1 MPSSFFVVILA
12 VVFTAVLATGQGLY
26 WAWVAKKEREQEE
39 LLRRLGSGGGPEYED
54 EQAAL
59 FRDQTVDSVAS
70 SLGSAGSNLQQML
83 RIADANYSVS
93 TLITRMLILGGAG
106 ADVIE
111 GGLDGDYIEGGD
123 GADDIDGG
131 AGAIPIFLLQYQG
144 QTRMRKLV
152 EQLPDSLE
160 LMARALSAGLGL
172 SDAFRLVA
180 EEMPMPIA
188 AEFGRVQE
196 EVRFGRDYRE
206 AFDKLLERNP
216 GIFDLRIF
224 VSSVMLQRDT
234 GGNLIEILENI
245 ADTIRA
251 RFLFDAK
258 VSAMTAEAKFSAL
271 ILGSLPIM
279 VLLLLVVSNPTY
291 VEPLFRT
298 WQGNALIALSITMY
312 GFGILLMRDLSK
324 VEV

>member
-1 MPSSFFVVILA
+1 VPAWLLVVVLA

-39 LLRRLGSGGGPEYED
+39 LLRRLSGGAQEE
-54 EQAAL
+54 EEMAL
-59 FRDQTVDSVAS
+59 FREQAVDSVAK
-70 SLGSAGSNLQQML
+70 SLGQFGENLSATL
-83 RIADANYSVS
+83 RAADAPYTVS
-93 TLITRMLILGGAG
+93 TLITRMFIGGGLGMLGGAMFFWPFG
-106 ADVIE
+106 MI
-111 GGLDGDYIEGGD
+111 L
-123 GADDIDGG
+123 
-131 AGAIPIFLLQYQG
+131 AIPLAYLPLMIVQTQG
-144 QTRMRKLV
+144 RNRLSKLV

-160 LMARALSAGLGL
+160 LMARSLSAGLGL

-188 AEFGRVQE
+188 AEFGRITE

-206 AFDKLLERNP
+206 AFEKMLDRNP

-245 ADTIRA
+245 ADTIRS

-258 VSAMTAEAKFSAL
+258 VRAMTAEAKFSAL
-271 ILGSLPIM
+271 ILGGLPLG
-279 VLLLLVVSNPTY
+279 VLFLLAFMNPEY
-291 VEPLFRT
+291 LEPLWT
-298 WQGNALIALSITMY
+298 TAPGNALSMFCVVMY
-312 GFGILLMRDLSK
+312 GTGMFIMRDMSR

>member
-1 MPSSFFVVILA
+1 MLPQWLFVIVLA

-39 LLRRLGSGGGPEYED
+39 LLRRLGSGGSGFDDPEEMS
-54 EQAAL
+54 L
-59 FRDQTVDSVAS
+59 FREQTQDAVAGA
-70 SLGSAGSNLQQML
+70 LGSIGESLSVML
-83 RIADANYSVS
+83 RKADVDYGVS
-93 TLITRMLILGGAG
+93 ALITRVVLI
-106 ADVIE
+106 
-111 GGLDGDYIEGGD
+111 
-123 GADDIDGG
+123 
-131 AGAIPIFLLQYQG
+131 GAIGAVGGGITLGLPGVLLALPLAYMPVFLVQRAG
-144 QTRMRKLV
+144 ENRITKLI

-160 LMARALSAGLGL
+160 LMSRALAAGLGL

-206 AFDKLLERNP
+206 AFEKMLDRNP
-216 GIFDLRIF
+216 GVFDLRIF

-245 ADTIRA
+245 SDTIRA

-258 VSAMTAEAKFSAL
+258 LSAMTSEAKFSAF
-271 ILGSLPIM
+271 ILGSLPFC
-279 VLLLLVVSNPTY
+279 VLLILAVTNFDYLV
-291 VEPLFRT
+291 PLFET
-298 WQGNALIALSITMY
+298 SMGNAILVACAMLY
-312 GFGILLMRDLSK
+312 VFGILLMRDMST

>member
-1 MPSSFFVVILA
+1 MQGYVLVVVLS

-26 WAWVAKKEREQEE
+26 WAWVAKREREQED
-39 LLRRLGSGGGPEYED
+39 LLRRLGSGGSGYGD
-54 EQAAL
+54 ESEEVAL
-59 FRDQTVDSVAS
+59 FREQATDQVAS
-70 SLGSAGSNLQQML
+70 ALGNLGAGLQMML
-83 RIADANYSVS
+83 RK
-93 TLITRMLILGGAG
+93 
-106 ADVIE
+106 ADVSYGVTALLTRVVILA
-111 GGLDGDYIEGGD
+111 GVGALVGFAVLSFPGL
-123 GADDIDGG
+123 
-131 AGAIPIFLLQYQG
+131 LLALPAAYLPVLIVQQQG
-144 QTRMRKLV
+144 QSRINKLV

-160 LMARALSAGLGL
+160 LMSRALSAGLGL

-206 AFDKLLERNP
+206 AFEKLLDRNP
-216 GIFDLRIF
+216 GVFDLRIF

-245 ADTIRA
+245 ADTIRS

-258 VSAMTAEAKFSAL
+258 LSAMTAEAKFSAF
-271 ILGSLPIM
+271 ILGSLPIA
-279 VLLLLVVSNPTY
+279 VLLLLFFTNREY
-291 VEPLFRT
+291 LMPLVNT
-298 WQGNALIALSITMY
+298 WQGKSIIATGVTMY
-312 GFGILLMRDLSK
+312 ALGILLMRDLST

>member
-1 MPSSFFVVILA
+1 MSTGIFVVVLA

-39 LLRRLGSGGGPEYED
+39 LLRRLGSGGGYED
-54 EQAAL
+54 EQQIAL
-59 FRDQTVDSVAS
+59 FRDQESDSVAV
-70 SLGSAGSNLQQML
+70 SLGNMGSGLQHML
-83 RIADANYSVS
+83 RIADVNYNVS
-93 TLITRMLILGGAG
+93 TLITRMLILGGVG
-106 ADVIE
+106 AVL
-111 GGLDGDYIEGGD
+111 GGLLGMRNSLVLGMFGMLLSIPF
-123 GADDIDGG
+123 GAL
-131 AGAIPIFLLQYQG
+131 PLLILQQQG
-144 QTRMRKLV
+144 NSRMRKLV

-206 AFDKLLERNP
+206 AFEKLLERNP

-271 ILGSLPIM
+271 ILGSLPLG
-279 VLLLLVVSNPTY
+279 VLLLLIVSNPGY
-291 VEPLFRT
+291 LEPLWQT
-298 WQGNALIALSITMY
+298 WQGNALLGFCFLMY
-312 GFGILLMRDLSK
+312 AFGILLMRDLSK

>member
-1 MPSSFFVVILA
+1 MPSWVLVVVLSI
-12 VVFTAVLATGQGLY
+12 VFTAVLATGQGLY

-39 LLRRLGSGGGPEYED
+39 LLRRLGSGGGLTED
-54 EQAAL
+54 EREIAL
-59 FRDQTVDSVAS
+59 FREQAVDSVAVS
-70 SLGSAGSNLQQML
+70 MGNVGEALQTML
-83 RIADANYSVS
+83 RKADVNYGVS
-93 TLITRMLILGGAG
+93 TMVTRIIILAGVGAVVGFAMLGVPGLIIG
-106 ADVIE
+106 
-111 GGLDGDYIEGGD
+111 
-123 GADDIDGG
+123 
-131 AGAIPIFLLQYQG
+131 IPLAYLPVFIVQQQG
-144 QTRMRKLV
+144 ESRVRRLV

-206 AFDKLLERNP
+206 AFDKMLSRNP
-216 GIFDLRIF
+216 GVFDLRIF
-224 VSSVMLQRDT
+224 VSSIMLQRDT

-245 ADTIRA
+245 SDTIRA

-258 VSAMTAEAKFSAL
+258 VAAMTAEAKFSAM
-271 ILGSLPIM
+271 ILGSLPLC
-279 VLLLLVVSNPTY
+279 VLALLFFSNPEY
-291 VEPLFRT
+291 LEPMWTT
-298 WQGNALIALSITMY
+298 WQGRGLIAFCIAMY
-312 GFGILLMRDLSK
+312 AFGILLMRDLAN